1 MRKTTVITI
10 LVVMVMGGVF
20 AALFLGPKFGKTAA
34 VNSLAKKFLSDVQFK
49 DFRQAAL
56 YHHKLERGRV
66 DIGRTIEKLFL
77 LKPEMIDIRE
87 FRIVKSAIDGNRARV
102 HMNAKFQRLNM
113 KKEPE
118 EGEIVLYFLKRNP
131 DCPIGGKC
139 KGGYCYDEFD
149 KKIARPEKAKK
160 KKKKTNVGK
169 EGDILDPELTK
180 KNYSCT
186 VGAPDEWFMNLDS
199 TLKEKR
205 YNH

>member
-1 MRKTTVITI
+1 MRKSKIITI
-10 LVVMVMGGVF
+10 LVFVIMGAVF
-20 AALFLGPKFGKTAA
+20 AALFFGPKFGKTAV
-34 VNSLAKKFLSDVQFK
+34 VNTLAEKFFSDVQFK

-56 YHHKLERGRV
+56 YHHKLERDRV

-77 LKPEMIDIRE
+77 MKPEMIDIRE
-87 FRIVKSAIDGNRARV
+87 FRILKSEIDGNRARV
-102 HMNAKFQRLNM
+102 HMNTKFQRLNV

-131 DCPIGGKC
+131 DCPIGGVC
-139 KGGYCYDEFD
+139 KGGYCFDEFD
-149 KKIARPEKAKK
+149 NKIARPEKSKK
-160 KKKKTNVGK
+160 NKSKNVNK
-169 EGDILDPELTK
+169 EGDTVEPELTK

-186 VGAPDEWFMNLDS
+186 VGAADEWFMNLDS

>member
-1 MRKTTVITI
+1 MRKTKIITI
-10 LVVMVMGGVF
+10 LVILAMGGIF
-20 AALFLGPKFGKTAA
+20 AALFFGPKFGKAA
-34 VNSLAKKFLSDVQFK
+34 VVNTLAEKFLADVQFK

-56 YHHKLERGRV
+56 YHHKLERDRV

-77 LKPEMIDIRE
+77 MKPEMIDIRE
-87 FRIVKSAIDGNRARV
+87 FRIIKSDIDGNRARV

-131 DCPIGGKC
+131 DCPIGGSC
-139 KGGYCYDEFD
+139 RGGFCYDEFD
-149 KKIARPEKAKK
+149 KKIARPEK
-160 KKKKTNVGK
+160 KKKTKKSNVGK
-169 EGDILDPELTK
+169 EGDLVEPDLTK

-186 VGAPDEWFMNLDS
+186 DGAEDEWFMNLDS